1 VIRLVKEFDIPWAAW
16 REPEN
21 IKLTFPDSW
30 DVALCKMNGAD
41 APELT
46 LDEIRSALTN
56 PIGTPKLSELA
67 QGKEKVVIV
76 VDDMTRTT
84 PASKILPSLLE
95 ELEKA
100 NINKNQ
106 ITILLALG
114 AHKPMTRHDCIL
126 KLGREIV
133 DTINIENHHPYENI
147 TNLGESKVGT
157 PIEVNSTYV
166 NSDLKISLG
175 GVIPHPLAGFGGGA
189 KIVLPGVC
197 GINTL
202 EANHSAGVRGIGAG
216 IGRMT
221 QLREDIEDIADKVGL
236 DFSINVIL
244 TENGNIADI
253 TTGHYRDA
261 HRKAM
266 EIAKKNYST
275 DYPTNNQ
282 ICFFNLYPEDSELN
296 QAVKGFNFLLTA
308 KRSILDKKGTIVLMS
323 SSYEGRGFHSLVAET
338 GSKLYAN
345 FGDYILW
352 RALVKQRNVCVFS
365 PNISKHDLYHLFPES
380 TKLFSE
386 WNVLIKHLSEIHGEN
401 PKAAVFPCSIQI
413 GVHEG

>member
-1 VIRLVKEFDIPWAAW
+1 MVKEFDVPWAAW
-16 REPEN
+16 REPET
-21 IKLTFPDSW
+21 IKLTFPDNW
-30 DVALCKMNGAD
+30 DVSLCKMNGAD
-41 APELT
+41 APELSQ
-46 LDEIRSALTN
+46 DDIRSALNN

-67 QGKEKVVIV
+67 KGKEKVVIV

-84 PASKILPSLLE
+84 PVSRIIPSVLE

-100 NINKNQ
+100 SINKDQ
-106 ITILLALG
+106 ITILIALG
-114 AHKPMTRHDCIL
+114 AHKPMTRDDCIL
-126 KLGREIV
+126 KLGKEIV
-133 DTINIENHHPYENI
+133 DTINIENHHPYENL
-147 TNLGESKVGT
+147 TNLGESALGT
-157 PIEVNSTYV
+157 PIDVNTTYV

-216 IGRMT
+216 IARMT

-244 TENGNIADI
+244 SERGEIADI
-253 TTGHYRDA
+253 TAGHYRDA

-266 EIAKKNYST
+266 EIAEKNYST
-275 DYPTNNQ
+275 SYTVNNN
-282 ICFFNLYPEDSELN
+282 ICFFNCFPEDSELN
-296 QAVKGFNFLLTA
+296 QATKGFNFLLTA
-308 KRSILDKKGTIVLMS
+308 KRTMLDKTGTIVLMT
-323 SSYEGRGFHSLVAET
+323 SSYEGRGFHSLLAET

-345 FGDYILW
+345 FGDGVLW
-352 RALVKQRNVCVFS
+352 RALVKKRNVCLYS
-365 PNISKHDLYHLFPES
+365 PNISKYDLYHLFPET
-380 TKLFSE
+380 TKLFSSWE
-386 WNVLIKHLSEIHGEN
+386 DLINHLSQIHGDA

-413 GVHEG
+413 GETRG